1 MKYRR
6 TKIIATLG
14 PSCSN
19 QKSVQDLVDLGVNC
33 FRINLSHGTENEKK
47 SYFNLVRSVS
57 VAEKER
63 PSILAD
69 LGGPKIRISG
79 LIQEMYL
86 EAGQKVIVSN
96 EQNGINVIPVSDGI
110 QFKNVSSG
118 AKILIDDGRVF
129 LKVMNQVSSKT
140 LECCTVVSGV
150 IKKIEKGLI
159 SQELI

>member
-1 MKYRR
+1 
-6 TKIIATLG
+6 
-14 PSCSN
+14 
-19 QKSVQDLVDLGVNC
+19 
-33 FRINLSHGTENEKK
+33 
-47 SYFNLVRSVS
+47 
-57 VAEKER
+57 
-63 PSILAD
+63 
-69 LGGPKIRISG
+69 
-79 LIQEMYL
+79 MYL